1 MSLYSDLLFVH
12 ALGDGGLRPATT
24 CVVVHAT
31 DNTASASAEASYA
44 RTRPDKTSAH
54 FYVDDGQ
61 TIQALDTSHEAYGCL
76 YHGNRISVQFELCGH
91 SNQLSDATLRRAA
104 PVVARVCREFGIPVR
119 HLSADQ
125 VRAGVTGICGHDAI
139 TLAFPEDRGDHT
151 DPGALFPWDRF
162 ISYVSGG
169 APASTTGDRMIVM
182 AHERGS
188 SIDWIGD
195 GVYRYRCPDAAHR
208 ANALVV
214 MSLQGNPNPTSVEFN
229 PGTLD
234 ALGPVIVSATD
245 GVPTTSGMAASVV
258 MTQTD
263 RDAIVA
269 ALMNSVPSA
278 AEIATAVLDEQHRRD
293 AA

>member
-1 MSLYSDLLFVH
+1 MSIYSDLPFAH
-12 ALGDGGLRPATT
+12 ALGDGGLRPASQ
-24 CVVVHAT
+24 VVVIHAT
-31 DNTASASAEASYA
+31 DNTASAAAEASYA

-61 TIQALDTSHEAYGCL
+61 VIQALDTTHEAYGCL
-76 YHGNRISVQFELCGH
+76 YHGNRISVQFELCGR
-91 SNQLSDATLRRAA
+91 SNALSDATLRRAA

-125 VRAGVTGICGHDAI
+125 VRAGVMGICGHDAI
-139 TLAFPEDRGDHT
+139 TLAFPEDHGDHT

-162 ISYVSGG
+162 ISYVNGI
-169 APASTTGDRMIVM
+169 PATTGDRMIVM

-188 SIDWIGD
+188 NIDWAGD
-195 GVYRYRCPDAAHR
+195 GIFRYQVPDADHK
-208 ANALVV
+208 ANLLVV
-214 MSLQGNPNPTSVEFN
+214 MKLQGNPSPASVEFN

-234 ALGPVIVSATD
+234 ALGPIVVSAPS
-245 GVPTTSGMAASVV
+245 GVPTAGGAVASVV

-269 ALMNSVPSA
+269 ALLNSAPTA
-278 AEIATAVLDEQHRRD
+278 AQIADELAKRLGNG
-293 AA
+293 